1 MPRSLPTALAVVMF
15 MPLTALAQSSVQQ
28 VGWKGIRTDEFGQD
42 TARVMSPF
50 VDGIWIQTIASSALQ
65 GAWTLTEISVSTPDT
80 SWTEANPEPSLY
92 IFFNRSQRIRVY
104 IQGRDVSPD
113 DSADAGR
120 LEVFGPF
127 VPNSGYQRS
136 VSGTPLTIQPLV
148 ALYPNAISDTSE
160 YTYTH
165 RVEGDTLRLTLSAPW
180 AEGGEVRY
188 TLRR

>member
-1 MPRSLPTALAVVMF
+1 MSRSLLTALPLVVF
-15 MPLTALAQSSVQQ
+15 MPLMAQAQSSVQQ

-50 VDGIWIQTIASSALQ
+50 VDGIWIQTTGSSALQ
-65 GAWTLTEISVSTPDT
+65 GARTLTEISVSTPDT
-80 SWTEANPEPSLY
+80 SWTEANLQPSVYVFFNGSPRRGWRWLTKNGLY
-92 IFFNRSQRIRVY
+92 IPLDEV
-104 IQGRDVSPD
+104 
-113 DSADAGR
+113 R

-127 VPNSGYQRS
+127 VPSSGYQRS